1 MIHITQIVDL
11 TINELI
17 NEQTQVHSGSVRY
30 KDSIVHRPT
39 LDVSRLLVVV
49 DFLLTVLLVLLLLF
63 IVWPFE

>member
-11 TINELI
+11 MINELI

-39 LDVSRLLVVV
+39 SDVSRLLVVV
-49 DFLLTVLLVLLLLF
+49 DVLLTVVLILLLF
-63 IVWPFE
+63 FIFWPFE